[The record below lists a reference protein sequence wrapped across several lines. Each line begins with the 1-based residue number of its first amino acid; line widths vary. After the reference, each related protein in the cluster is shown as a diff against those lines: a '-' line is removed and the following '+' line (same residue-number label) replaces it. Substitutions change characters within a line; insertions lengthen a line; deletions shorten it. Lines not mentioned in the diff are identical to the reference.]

1 MTGESHQLPGLL
13 AEIADVAG
21 IDAALAVAD
30 AVGGRRAYIPRQPGP
45 EHWLTIA
52 VGASNAARIA
62 DHFTTG
68 RTGAEL
74 EFPLGPG
81 GSYNRE
87 RRRRARQIADL
98 VDRGLQ
104 STEIA
109 RQAGITRRGA
119 QMAKARITGPADP
132 KQGKLDL

>member
-1 MTGESHQLPGLL
+1 MSTESHQLPGLL

-45 EHWLTIA
+45 EHWLTVA
-52 VGASNAARIA
+52 VGGANAARIA

-74 EFPLGPG
+74 EFPVGPG

-98 VDRGLQ
+98 VERGLQ

-119 QMAKARITGPADP
+119 QMAKARIAGTVDP
-132 KQGKLDL
+132 RQGKLDL